1 MENSVTY
8 ENKYTLAPS
17 GEAGVLN
24 VLKNGVPALC
34 RLIQP
39 VPVPVKVATAEKQ
52 YYLQFTPCNTTCPNC
67 NIRREVIKTNDES
80 VMEQIDFL
88 TITCGAG
95 YKTQV
100 FFEEPKNDT
109 PIFKL

>member
-1 MENSVTY
+1 MENSTTY
-8 ENKYTLAPS
+8 ENKYTLSPS

-52 YYLQFTPCNTTCPNC
+52 YFLQFTPCNTTCPNC
-67 NIRREVIKTNDES
+67 NISRGKVTADSPE
-80 VMEQIDFL
+80 IDIL

-100 FFEEPKNDT
+100 FFEEPKNET